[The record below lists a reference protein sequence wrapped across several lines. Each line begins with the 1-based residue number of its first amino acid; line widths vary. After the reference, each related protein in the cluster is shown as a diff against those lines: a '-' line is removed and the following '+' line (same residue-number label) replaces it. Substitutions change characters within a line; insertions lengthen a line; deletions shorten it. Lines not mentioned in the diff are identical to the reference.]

1 MEVLPRSASAGS
13 GAEMMLLSADQPILP
28 NIEHVSLAADPGFQ
42 DAFMDCIGFPGKER
56 RESRETPPEVY

>member
-1 MEVLPRSASAGS
+1 
-13 GAEMMLLSADQPILP
+13 MMLLSADQPILP